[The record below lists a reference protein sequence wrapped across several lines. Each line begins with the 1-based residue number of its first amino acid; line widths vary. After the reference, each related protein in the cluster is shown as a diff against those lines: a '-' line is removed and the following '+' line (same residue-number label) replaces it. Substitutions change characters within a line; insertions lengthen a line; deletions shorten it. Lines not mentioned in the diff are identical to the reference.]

1 MPTKPKSKL
10 DLGAGLVAVERL
22 REWPENPRKID
33 DARFEQLKAS
43 IDADP
48 ELLEARPLIA
58 LPDGTVVAGN
68 MRLRAVKDLGWEEV
82 PVYVV
87 DADERRAREI
97 ALRDNNAFGEWVP
110 DELASMLAGIEKDGG
125 DLGAL
130 GFKEGELVVF
140 MASLESKGD
149 PAKQPDP
156 DDGPPTTKPGDLIE
170 LGDHRLLCGDATV
183 GDDIARLMDGERAAL
198 LFTSP
203 PYLDAREYEGGK
215 DLSVDRLVRFIP
227 ACAPHAALQAV
238 NLGLVRRD
246 DKIVRYW
253 DTYIDAAESAGLKL
267 LSWNVWNRA
276 APFSMAQQTAMFP
289 IEHEWIFVFG
299 SDRKIVRRL
308 IPNKVPA
315 KVGSPSTNRMPDGE
329 LKARRRSRSSTHR
342 PLGTVQ
348 TLPPAMGNDH
358 EHPAVF
364 PVELP
369 QTYIA
374 ALVKQSEAVLDPMVG
389 SGTTL
394 IAAEVEGRRCF
405 ACELDPH
412 YCDLVVKRWEEFTG
426 KEAKRP

>member
-1 MPTKPKSKL
+1 MPTKLKL
-10 DLGAGLVAVERL
+10 KPGSQSVAVDRL
-22 REWPENPRKID
+22 REWPENPRKISEE
-33 DARFEQLKAS
+33 RFEQLKRS
-43 IDADP
+43 IADDP
-48 ELLEARPLIA
+48 ELLKARPLIA
-58 LPDGTVVAGN
+58 LPDGTVIAGN

-82 PVYVV
+82 PVFVV
-87 DADERRAREI
+87 ERTKREAREI

-110 DELASMLAGIEKDGG
+110 EELAAMLAWIEKDGG
-125 DLGAL
+125 DLAAL
-130 GFKEGELVVF
+130 GFEERELVAF
-140 MASLESKGD
+140 MASLEPKGD
-149 PAKQPDP
+149 PGKQPDP
-156 DDGPPTTKPGDLIE
+156 EPGPPTTKPGDMIE

-183 GDDIARLMDGERAAL
+183 DDDIARLMDGERAAL

-215 DLSVDRLVRFIP
+215 DLSVDRLARFIP
-227 ACAPHAALQAV
+227 ACAPFADLQAV
-238 NLGLVRRD
+238 NLGLVRRND
-246 DKIVRYW
+246 AIVPYW
-253 DTYIDAAESAGLKL
+253 DAYIEAAQSAGLKL

-299 SDRKIVRRL
+299 AERRVVRRL

-315 KVGSPSTNRMPDGE
+315 KAGSRATNRMPDGE
-329 LKARRRSRSSTHR
+329 LKSRRRSKGSTHR

-348 TLPPAMGNDH
+348 SLPPETGNDQ

-364 PVELP
+364 PVALP

-412 YCDLVVKRWEEFTG
+412 YCDLVVKRWEQFTG
-426 KEAKRP
+426 KKAKRA